1 MLLSIMPKDFSFI
14 VEHNLSHIFGAFH
27 THRVKINMMHNSAVS
42 FAVSVDNAGERLE
55 ALMNAL
61 EGEFKVE
68 AQYGLELI
76 TIRYYDQRT
85 IDRVLVDKQI
95 IMELKDSLTCQ
106 LLVAGQG
113 PGQTD

>member
-1 MLLSIMPKDFSFI
+1 
-14 VEHNLSHIFGAFH
+14 
-27 THRVKINMMHNSAVS
+27 
-42 FAVSVDNAGERLE
+42 
-55 ALMNAL
+55 MNAL